1 MNGVYERRLYEDARK
16 DALRIVDK
24 NLDVFT
30 DGYPHVSQD
39 HVYRREEN
47 ALWTCSFFPG
57 MCYLAYEL
65 SGDKKYLKHTRDYL
79 DSFEERLRLRR
90 NITHDLGF
98 LYTLSCVAA
107 YKLTGDERAEKI
119 AREAARMLCE
129 RYNEKGK
136 YIQAWGEMGI
146 GYPNVKIIIDTM
158 LNLPLLYWT
167 GEAEQTQI
175 AKNHA
180 TTAADYLIRKD
191 YTSYHTYLM
200 NPETGEAV
208 CGKTHQ
214 GYADEST
221 WARGQAWAVY
231 GFALSYAYTKEER
244 FLTVAR
250 KTAEVFIK
258 NLPKDSVP
266 YWDFTFT
273 DGNPD
278 LRDTSAGAI
287 FACGLLELCNLV
299 GEEEQKRYHDIVNKV
314 MTSLYE
320 NYALKSE
327 RSNGVLGEGVYHRDD
342 GANEC
347 VIWGDYFYME
357 ALTRILTDWERYW

>member
-1 MNGVYERRLYEDARK
+1 M
-16 DALRIVDK
+16 
-24 NLDVFT
+24 
-30 DGYPHVSQD
+30 
-39 HVYRREEN
+39 
-47 ALWTCSFFPG
+47 
-57 MCYLAYEL
+57 
-65 SGDKKYLKHTRDYL
+65 
-79 DSFEERLRLRR
+79 DSFENRLQERRH
-90 NITHDLGF
+90 ITHDLGF
-98 LYTLSCVAA
+98 LYTLSCVAG
-107 YKLTGDERAEKI
+107 YKLTGNRRAEKT
-119 AREAARMLCE
+119 ARKAAGMLAR

-146 GYPNVKIIIDTM
+146 GYPDVKIIIDTM

-167 GEAEQTQI
+167 GEADKLEI

-180 TTAADYLIRKD
+180 VTAADYLIRGD

-200 NPETGEAV
+200 DPETGEAI

-231 GFALSYAYTKEER
+231 GFALSYAYTREER
-244 FLTVAR
+244 FLTIAR
-250 KTAEVFIK
+250 KTVEVFIE
-258 NLPKDSVP
+258 NLPEDSVP
-266 YWDFTFT
+266 YWDFAFT
-273 DGNPD
+273 DDNPD

-287 FACGLLELCNLV
+287 FVCGLLELCSFV
-299 GEEEQKRYHDIVNKV
+299 EEEEQKRYHGIVNKA
-314 MTSLYE
+314 MMSMYE

-327 RSNGVLGEGVYHRDD
+327 NTSGVLGEGVYHRDD

-357 ALTRILTDWERYW
+357 ALTRILMDWKRYW